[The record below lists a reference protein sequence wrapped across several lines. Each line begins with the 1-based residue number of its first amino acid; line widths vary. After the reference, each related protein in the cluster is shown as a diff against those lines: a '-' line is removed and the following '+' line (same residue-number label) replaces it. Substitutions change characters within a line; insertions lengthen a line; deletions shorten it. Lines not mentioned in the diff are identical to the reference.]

1 MSSANSNQ
9 KAHLRHK
16 GELLLFLAALTYGF
30 NGVIAKWVLLA
41 PLSSIRL
48 TEIRTLGASVLL
60 GLWLAIRSP
69 ADLKLPRSMWREIA
83 VFGIIGVTAVQV
95 FYFYSISKMPVS
107 IALIIEF
114 TAPIWITLYLRFIK
128 HETVAQSMWYGLGL
142 GFGGLVL
149 LAQVW
154 KGLTLSGLGLI
165 SSFLDALSLAYYYYK
180 AGQLSKKISSEAV
193 VFWGMALTAIFLA
206 IVQPWWSYP
215 FHIFTDSIPLTGN
228 FVGHSLPGWL
238 LILWVVVM
246 GTLMPYILVVR
257 GIKHLNASIA
267 STIGMLEPILAGVF
281 AWLMMSERLN
291 GVQLLGAAV
300 VLAGIYLADRASRSN

>member
-128 HETVAQSMWYGLGL
+128 HETVAKSMWYGLGL

-291 GVQLLGAAV
+291 GVQLLGAVV

>member
-1 MSSANSNQ
+1 VSSGKSN
-9 KAHLRHK
+9 HLKHK

-48 TEIRTLGASVLL
+48 TEIRTLGASVIL
-60 GLWLAIRSP
+60 GIWLAIKSP
-69 ADLKLPRSMWREIA
+69 KDLKIPRSMWREIA
-83 VFGIIGVTAVQV
+83 VFGIVGVTAVQV

-128 HETVAQSMWYGLGL
+128 HETVAKSMWYGLGL
-142 GFGGLVL
+142 GFGGLIL

-180 AGQLSKKISSEAV
+180 AGQLSKKMSSEAV
-193 VFWGMALTAIFLA
+193 VFWGMALTAAFLA

-215 FHIFTDSIPLTGN
+215 FHIFTDNIPLTGN
-228 FVGHSLPGWL
+228 FTGHTLPGWAL
-238 LILWVVVM
+238 LLWVVVM
-246 GTLMPYILVVR
+246 GTLTPYILVVR

-281 AWLMMSERLN
+281 AWLMMNEHLN
-291 GVQLLGAAV
+291 AIQLIGAGV
-300 VLAGIYLADRASRSN
+300 VLVGIYLADRASRSN